1 MYKKQFTYLGINIE
15 ITSKGNFDYYLD
27 PKSFLNL
34 RKTLSMTQINFAKFL
49 GISVRAVQRI
59 EANQHIGLNI
69 MHRLEKPLGKWK
81 FVSSR
86 SYGDCNIAASM
97 TFDT

>member
-1 MYKKQFTYLGINIE
+1 MSKKQFTYLDINIE

-34 RKTLSMTQINFAKFL
+34 REKLSMTQINFAKFL
-49 GISVRAVQRI
+49 GISLRAVQRI

-81 FVSSR
+81 FIGSESHR
-86 SYGDCNIAASM
+86 DCN
-97 TFDT
+97 